1 MKLFNIIATSVL
13 GAAMA
18 IGTGIALNNHKEAQ
32 VAKADGTA
40 ILYNAIESGQKYYI
54 TATAND
60 VEYVLKTGS
69 FNGGGSGA
77 YTEIY
82 DPTGLNESDAWT
94 FTGSG
99 TSWAISCVVSTNT
112 YYLGVIATN
121 NGVACNSTNSITWTL
136 AQGSSTAYAKLSAV
150 DSKSATRF
158 LSLYADTPNFRCYT
172 GTNGVQDIKL
182 YKYTAPSKTL
192 SSIAV
197 TTPATKLSY
206 QEGDALD
213 LSGLVV
219 SATWSDS
226 SVTDVTAS
234 AVFSPAAGALL
245 YPSDT
250 TVSVTYGG
258 KSTSFA
264 ITVAA
269 KDHEANDMYLT
280 ADILGYT
287 TSYGNDDALLDSGFA
302 IGRVDTMK
310 SIVGA
315 CIQLKASTGKIF
327 NKSKTNKT
335 ISKMYLMADAD
346 NANDPSNW
354 AVYGSADQ
362 AGSTATSLN
371 ITTVDATNRVYSVD
385 FSGGSY
391 YYFTV
396 GKTGSY
402 ATYFDMIVI
411 EFAHTSDDMAAVRE
425 AADSMDTILTAACAN
440 PGSITD
446 DQWNQLAE
454 LYNGLTASQKAIFN
468 ATVLNEAP
476 CNSSDA
482 NNASV
487 QGTKLQK
494 VVARIEYIIN
504 TYDKVNFT
512 DRVISSSSYAL
523 HKTAVVNNTVL
534 IIVVASSIVVI
545 SAVGLYFVIRKKRF
559 SK

>member
-18 IGTGIALNNHKEAQ
+18 IGTGVALSNHKEAQ

-54 TATAND
+54 TATYND
-60 VEYVLKTGS
+60 VEYVLKTGT
-69 FNGGGSGA
+69 FNSGGSGT
-77 YTEIY
+77 YTEAY
-82 DPTGLNESDAWT
+82 DPAALNESDAWT

-99 TSWAISCVVSTNT
+99 TSWSISCVVSTNT
-112 YYLGVIATN
+112 YYLGVNASN
-121 NGVACNSTNSITWTL
+121 NGLACNSTSEITWTL
-136 AQGSSTAYAKLSAV
+136 AQGSSTAFAKLSSV

-158 LSLYADTPNFRCYT
+158 LALYQSTNWRCYNS
-172 GTNGVQDIKL
+172 GSGVQDIKL

-197 TTPATKLSY
+197 TTPATKTSY
-206 QEGDALD
+206 QEGEALD
-213 LSGLVV
+213 LTGIVV
-219 SATWSDS
+219 SGTWSDS

-234 AVFSPAAGALL
+234 ATFSPAAGALL

-250 TVSVTYGG
+250 TVSISYGG

-269 KDHEANDMYLT
+269 KDHDDSDMYIT
-280 ADILGYT
+280 ADMLGYT
-287 TSYGNDDALLDSGFA
+287 TSYSNDDALINTDFA
-302 IGRVDTMK
+302 IGRVDAMK
-310 SIVGA
+310 SITGA
-315 CIQLKASTGKIF
+315 CVQLKATTGKIF

-335 ISKMYLMADAD
+335 ISKLYIMADAD
-346 NANDPSNW
+346 NDNAPSNW
-354 AVYGSADQ
+354 AVYGSADV

-371 ITTVDATNRVYSVD
+371 ITTVDSKNRVYSVD

-391 YYFTV
+391 YYFTIA
-396 GKTGSY
+396 KTGSY
-402 ATYFDMIVI
+402 ATYFDMIVV
-411 EFAHTSDDMAAVRE
+411 EFAHTSDDMAAVRD

-446 DQWNQLAE
+446 DQWNDLAD

-468 ATVLNEAP
+468 ATVLNEAN
-476 CNSSDA
+476 CNSAETSKA
-482 NNASV
+482 PV

-494 VVARIEYIIN
+494 VVARIEYIVS
-504 TYDKVNFT
+504 TYGKANFT
-512 DRVISSSSYAL
+512 GRTISSAPHAL
-523 HKTAVVNNTVL
+523 NNANMMNNTAV
-534 IIVVASSIVVI
+534 IVVVVVSFIFLASTCAFFI
-545 SAVGLYFVIRKKRF
+545 LRKKRF